1 MHDARSGKAWYKLS
15 EDQDI
20 PILSENPDARVLPL
34 SEHSA
39 AVKGLKQT
47 DTMMLYCLRE
57 KKAEA
62 EQIIQ
67 NME

>member
-1 MHDARSGKAWYKLS
+1 MMHDQAKLGTNCRKTKTSRSLAKTLA
-15 EDQDI
+15 
-20 PILSENPDARVLPL
+20 ARVLPL

-62 EQIIQ
+62 EQIIL